1 MDSERAQAYG
11 RVMNTI
17 EELGAAKLHADEQQV
32 VRDAADAL
40 LFCEDLEADTAAA
53 DALDAFHRL
62 TDRLLES
69 DRITPETAGRL
80 TADVEGCG
88 PLAPIG

>member
-11 RVMNTI
+11 RVMKTI
-17 EELGAAKLHADEQQV
+17 EDLGTAKLHADEQQI

-40 LFCEDLEADTAAA
+40 LFCEDLEADAAAA

-69 DRITPETAGRL
+69 DRATPETVGRL